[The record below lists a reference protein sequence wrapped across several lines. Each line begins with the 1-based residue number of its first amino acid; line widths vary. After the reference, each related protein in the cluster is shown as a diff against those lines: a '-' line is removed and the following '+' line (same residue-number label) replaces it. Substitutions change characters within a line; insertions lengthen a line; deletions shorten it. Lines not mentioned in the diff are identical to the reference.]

1 MKSLPKGTYFEV
13 LEIPIDCPQHEITK
27 AYERAKLTYSSDN
40 PALYTVFSGEE
51 IKEIQHMIEEAYAIL
66 GNANYRLKYIERLSS
81 EDTKPEDLTF
91 KAIVGNYVMPTVQKN
106 KTVVKANYQ
115 INHTMEEA
123 IRSEK
128 NCDGSYFKKI
138 REYKNISIEKMS
150 EITRVSSTYLNAL
163 ETNNYRS
170 LPAPVFVRGFVVQ
183 VARVL
188 GVDEKHA
195 ADSYLRI
202 LKSNLVAK

>member
-13 LEIPIDCPQHEITK
+13 LEISIDCPQHEITK
-27 AYERAKLTYSSDN
+27 AHERAKSTYSSDN

-51 IKEIQHMIEEAYAIL
+51 IKEIQHLIEEAYAIL

-91 KAIVGNYVMPTVQKN
+91 KAIVGNYIMPTIQKN
-106 KTVVKANYQ
+106 RAATKTSYQ
-115 INHTMEEA
+115 INHTMEES
-123 IRSEK
+123 IKSEK

-188 GVDEKHA
+188 GIDEKQA

-202 LKSNLVAK
+202 LKSNLVTK

>member
-1 MKSLPKGTYFEV
+1 MKLLPKGTYFEV

-27 AYERAKLTYSSDN
+27 AYERAKQTYSSDN

-51 IKEIQHMIEEAYAIL
+51 IKEIQHLTEEAYAIL

-91 KAIVGNYVMPTVQKN
+91 KAIAGNFVMPTMQKN
-106 KTVVKANYQ
+106 KPMVRANYQ
-115 INHTMEEA
+115 VNHTIEDQ
-123 IRSEK
+123 IKNEK
-128 NCDGSYFKKI
+128 NCDGSFLKKV

-150 EITRVSSTYLNAL
+150 EITRVSSAYLNAL
-163 ETNNYRS
+163 ESNDYRS
-170 LPAPVFVRGFVVQ
+170 LPAVVFVRGFIVQ

-188 GVDEKHA
+188 GTDEKQC

-202 LKSNLVAK
+202 LKSNIGAK